1 MQVCAGQPCG
11 IEAAIHAMES
21 IYEEPDTEAILMV
34 DAKNAFNSLN
44 RQAALRLTSGG
55 SAPGIYFRSPHK
67 CVPGPRPCAQLFV
80 GTGGQKLLSMEG
92 TTQGDPL
99 AMAMYGIAV
108 MPLICWLADQCKQI
122 WYADDANGGGRISQ
136 LKWWWDLLTE
146 IGPSFGYYPNAE
158 KTWLLV
164 KEEHSELATTTFQST
179 GVQITTEG
187 RRLLGAPLGTLKFKA
202 EHLNE
207 KVSPWTCQ
215 IVKLAAIAR
224 TQPHAAVSAFKH
236 ALLGR
241 LMFLARVTSDLVD
254 HIQPLE
260 TEICRSFLP
269 SLTGR
274 PAPSEGVRSLL
285 ALPPRL
291 GGLGIINPT
300 TAFQRF
306 VNEHKHSK
314 EVCKPL
320 TTLIVERDH
329 DLSDTC
335 SAIRQ
340 RKKGGSSA
348 ARKGCLGQSFNPET
362 WSFNPLPEFLQR
374 AMEVALDKGVS
385 HWLSAMPMEA
395 YGFALAKGSFRNALC
410 LRYGWTP
417 PHLPLQCP
425 CGKPFDTDHALSCG
439 TGGYSILR
447 HNEIRDFTASLLDKN
462 CSDVQIEPTL
472 IPLSGEA
479 QLGKSADT
487 WSEARLDVSA
497 RGFWGDRF
505 ARTMFDVN
513 SDFPPKCSSVRTT
526 PVISLYARHNKE
538 KRRRYE

>member
-1 MQVCAGQPCG
+1 
-11 IEAAIHAMES
+11 
-21 IYEEPDTEAILMV
+21 
-34 DAKNAFNSLN
+34 
-44 RQAALRLTSGG
+44 
-55 SAPGIYFRSPHK
+55 
-67 CVPGPRPCAQLFV
+67 
-80 GTGGQKLLSMEG
+80 MEG

-99 AMAMYGIAV
+99 AMAMYGMAV
-108 MPLICWLADQCKQI
+108 TPLIRRLADQCKQI

-136 LKWWWDLLTE
+136 LKSWWDLLTK

-164 KEEHSELATTTFQST
+164 KEEHFELATTTFQST

-187 RRLLGAPLGTLKFKA
+187 RRLLGAPVGTSKFKD
-202 EHLNE
+202 EYLNE
-207 KVSPWTCQ
+207 KVSAWTRQ
-215 IVKLAAIAR
+215 IVQLAAIAQ
-224 TQPHAAVSAFKH
+224 TQPHAAFSAFTH
-236 ALLGR
+236 ALLSR
-241 LMFLARVTSDLVD
+241 LTFLARVTSDLVD
-254 HIQPLE
+254 HLQPLE

-274 PAPSEGVRSLL
+274 PAPGEGVRSLL

-300 TAFQRF
+300 TAF

-314 EVCKPL
+314 EVCEPL
-320 TTLIVERDH
+320 TTLIVEQDH

-335 SAIRQ
+335 LAIQQ
-340 RKKGGSSA
+340 RKKVVQAQREKDALDKASILRPA
-348 ARKGCLGQSFNPET
+348 
-362 WSFNPLPEFLQR
+362 LPEFLQR
-374 AMEVALDKGVS
+374 AMEVASDKGAS

-395 YGFALAKGSFRNALC
+395 HGFALAKGSFRDALC

-439 TGGYSILR
+439 TGGYSIMR
-447 HNEIRDFTASLLDKN
+447 HNEIRDFTASLLGEV
-462 CSDVQIEPTL
+462 CGDVQIEPTL

-479 QLGKSADT
+479 QLGKSANT
-487 WSEARLDVSA
+487 SSEARLDVSA

-505 ARTMFDVN
+505 ARTMFDVRIFHPN
-513 SDFPPKCSSVRTT
+513 APSVRTV
-526 PVISLYARHNKE
+526 PVNSLYVRHEKE
-538 KRRRYE
+538 KRRRYEQRVKDVECATFVPLVFSTAGGMGRSSSVTFKRIAALLAEKTGLSYAATINVVRCRLSFALLRSAITALRGSRRRAPTSTSFQPALALAGARVPH